1 VWLEPEGLNS
11 DVIYPNG
18 ISMGFPREIQELI
31 IRSIPGLEQVRILHP
46 ASSIESYADLL
57 RMLTYA
63 DVC

>member
-1 VWLEPEGLNS
+1 
-11 DVIYPNG
+11 
-18 ISMGFPREIQELI
+18 MGFPREIQELI